1 MVEKLNRHGETVSRS
16 SDGGTVGHV
25 MVEHWNIW
33 WWNSRSSY
41 GGTVEQRW
49 FNTRTVEHW
58 NRGGGT
64 VKHLIVEQSNVW
76 WWKSGT
82 ETVEQSNILW
92 WNSWTSDGG
101 TVEHLMVE
109 QWNIRWWNSRTS
121 DGGRVEQRWRNIR
134 SSDCATVE
142 ERLWNSGTSDGGTM
156 EQIWWNAGTSYGGT
170 SDSGTMFH
178 LMVAW
183 LPEWHNYA
191 ECHMHRIIQ
200 RNKLNW
206 KFPPFLA
213 PINLQT
219 ELLF

>member
-1 MVEKLNRHGETVSRS
+1 
-16 SDGGTVGHV
+16 

-58 NRGGGT
+58 NRDGGT

-92 WNSWTSDGG
+92 WNSGTSDGG
-101 TVEHLMVE
+101 SVEHVMVE

-121 DGGRVEQRWRNIR
+121 NGGTVEQRWWRNIR

-142 ERLWNSGTSDGGTM
+142 ERWWNSGTDVLLLHNKMFYCSTIRFSIYQQSFFHCSTIRCSSDPPSCLFHCSNAYFPVYYHQMFHCSTM
-156 EQIWWNAGTSYGGT
+156 MVEQWNRYGGT
-170 SDSGTMFH
+170 LEH
-178 LMVAW
+178 LMV
-183 LPEWHNYA
+183 E
-191 ECHMHRIIQ
+191 Q
-200 RNKLNW
+200 
-206 KFPPFLA
+206 
-213 PINLQT
+213 
-219 ELLF
+219 